1 MRKYQFIMNLL
12 LFFPALLLGVSD
24 EFYSKVDNSIYFD
37 VNNSGILEILID
49 DSKGMID
56 LCNKVVRSSEFDL
69 KSVEGQISH
78 KDVGNGVFTIY
89 MKDEKTPVN
98 ARYRADFGRKANDI
112 ASSDEIFRKIYGNLD
127 GTFIVSVS
135 KYISWD
141 MDGHVDLV
149 TWGDQDVVLKFK
161 KGTGV
166 RESIHIR
173 TRDGS
178 WFEVFWN
185 EDGEIRKVN
194 KSRSYEVR
202 SMPTREEILNSFEK
216 KKRERELMD
225 GKELDFERDKEN

>member
-1 MRKYQFIMNLL
+1 MKKYQFITNLL
-12 LFFPALLLGVSD
+12 FFFPALLLGISN
-24 EFYSKVDNSIYFD
+24 EFYSKVDSSVYFD
-37 VNNSGILEILID
+37 VNNSRIVEILID
-49 DSKGMID
+49 DASGMID
-56 LCNKVVRSSEFDL
+56 LCNKIVRSPEFDL
-69 KSVEGQISH
+69 KSVEGQISY
-78 KDVGNGVFTIY
+78 KDVGDGVFTIY
-89 MKDEKTPVN
+89 MKDDKTPIN
-98 ARYRADFGRKANDI
+98 ARYRTDCERKANDI
-112 ASSDEIFRKIYGNLD
+112 APSDEIFKKIYGNLD

-141 MDGHVDLV
+141 LDGHVDLV

-173 TRDGS
+173 KRDGS
-178 WFEVFWN
+178 WFEVFWD
-185 EDGEIRKVN
+185 EAGEIRKVN

-225 GKELDFERDKEN
+225 RKELEAGAIP